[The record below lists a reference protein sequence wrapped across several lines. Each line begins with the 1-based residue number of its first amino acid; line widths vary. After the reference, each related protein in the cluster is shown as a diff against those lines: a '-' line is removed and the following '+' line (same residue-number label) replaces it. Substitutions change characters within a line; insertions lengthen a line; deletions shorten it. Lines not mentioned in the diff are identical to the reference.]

1 MIRPPPISPL
11 FPYPPLF
18 RSRPSPP
25 YRQPLLEESLPMT
38 AQRLVVALT
47 ALNIALVASTFLS
60 RTRPAVAA
68 SEVASVLRGRAL
80 EIVDDRGRVRA
91 SIAVLPADPAFKMP
105 DGTTGYPE
113 TVLLRL
119 RTSAG
124 RPNVKLAATEDGAG
138 LVLGGDSDP
147 TYAQLLA
154 RGDSTFLKLSNKNG
168 HVHLVE

>member
-1 MIRPPPISPL
+1 
-11 FPYPPLF
+11 
-18 RSRPSPP
+18 
-25 YRQPLLEESLPMT
+25 MT

-47 ALNIALVASTFLS
+47 ALNLALVAAGSLS

-68 SEVASVLRGRAL
+68 SGVAPVLRGCGL

-119 RTSAG
+119 RSSAG

-154 RGDSTFLKLSNKNG
+154 RGDRTFMKLTNKTG
-168 HVHLVE
+168 PVHLVDP

>member
-1 MIRPPPISPL
+1 
-11 FPYPPLF
+11 
-18 RSRPSPP
+18 
-25 YRQPLLEESLPMT
+25 MT

-47 ALNIALVASTFLS
+47 GLNIAVVASTCFS
-60 RTRPAVAA
+60 RTQPAVAT
-68 SEVASVLRGRAL
+68 SEVAPVLRGRAL

-124 RPNVKLAATEDGAG
+124 RPNVKLGATEDGAG
-138 LVLGGDSDP
+138 LVLGGESDP
-147 TYAQLLA
+147 MYAQILA
-154 RGDSTFLKLSNKNG
+154 RGDSTFLKLSNRNG
-168 HVHLVE
+168 KVHLVEP